1 MVFASG
7 FGFFI
12 FFLLDLREFM
22 ILFVTNLSRTSLL
35 NENTIRDEGST
46 ELYAAHTVD
55 TVDMVYTVDT
65 IGMVYTGLPL
75 SLVMFRWEL

>member
-12 FFLLDLREFM
+12 FFLFDLREFM

-35 NENTIRDEGST
+35 NRNTIRDGGSA
-46 ELYAAHTVD
+46 ELNAAYTVD
-55 TVDMVYTVDT
+55 TVDMIYTVNMVYTVD
-65 IGMVYTGLPL
+65 MVYT
-75 SLVMFRWEL
+75 